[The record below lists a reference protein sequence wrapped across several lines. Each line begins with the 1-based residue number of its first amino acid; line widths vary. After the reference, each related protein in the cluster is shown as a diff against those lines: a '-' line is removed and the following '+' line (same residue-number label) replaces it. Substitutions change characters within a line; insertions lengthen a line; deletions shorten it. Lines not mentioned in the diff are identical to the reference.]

1 MGIDMNV
8 HREET
13 ERNLRK
19 IADQVVRI
27 IQPAGISVKHFIM
40 VIRTGFHAL
49 ETGRRARPK
58 PPRA

>member
-1 MGIDMNV
+1 MNV

-19 IADQVVRI
+19 IVDQVIRI
-27 IQPAGISVKHFIM
+27 IQPAGISVKHRIM
-40 VIRTGFHAL
+40 VIRTGFRAL